1 MRARSPQAPGRAE
14 HPGVARAGGPGFGS
28 DRPPWGYAR
37 VVSHPRPGALA
48 ALALGALLLGGC
60 YSFSEP
66 SFDPGNKR
74 DVLRSITRRGIVV
87 SQPVVGETACD
98 DGDLVA
104 NSLYL
109 TARLPDETTARDVY
123 VHTYREKAWAGS
135 AAEVDACQATYAA
148 SHPGA
153 RIVRLDIPTFRV
165 FGADWS
171 PELTRELRAAFE
183 EAAHAGLE

>member
-1 MRARSPQAPGRAE
+1 VRVPPIAGLRRVAAL
-14 HPGVARAGGPGFGS
+14 GVA
-28 DRPPWGYAR
+28 
-37 VVSHPRPGALA
+37 
-48 ALALGALLLGGC
+48 ALLVAGC

-74 DVLRSITRRGIVV
+74 DVLRAITRRGIVV
-87 SQPVVGETACD
+87 SQPLPGQTACD
-98 DGDLVA
+98 DPALVA

-109 TARLPDETTARDVY
+109 TARLPEEEEPRDVY
-123 VHTYREKAWAGS
+123 VHTYREKSWERSG
-135 AAEVDACQATYAA
+135 AEVDACQDEYAA
-148 SHPGA
+148 EHPGS

-183 EAAHAGLE
+183 EASQAGLD